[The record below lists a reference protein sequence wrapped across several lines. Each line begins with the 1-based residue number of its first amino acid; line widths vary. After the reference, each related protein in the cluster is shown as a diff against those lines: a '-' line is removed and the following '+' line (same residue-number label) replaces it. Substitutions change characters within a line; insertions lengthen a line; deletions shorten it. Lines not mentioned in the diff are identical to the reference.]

1 VVPKYVPKWPFS
13 FGEVEDII
21 DRIRLVGEVLGGFLT
36 SKSARGNIISELLWL
51 PPYGTDI

>member
-1 VVPKYVPKWPFS
+1 VVLKYVPKWPFS

-21 DRIRLVGEVLGGFLT
+21 DRIRLVSEGFLT
-36 SKSARGNIISELLWL
+36 SKSARGNMISELLWL